1 MLVHLARHKLRKPC
15 EVNPFS
21 RPATTNSA
29 PAHHISPLA
38 WRLLH
43 AYEYRSRP
51 CSIPLIGRPA
61 PTSGLPFRPPPSDLM
76 RHVPCFLSANRSFV
90 VMPLKPIVTRNKVPD
105 SLAAGPW
112 AADRL

>member
-1 MLVHLARHKLRKPC
+1 MLVHLQIPCAPQASETLRGEPVL
-15 EVNPFS
+15 ETS
-21 RPATTNSA
+21 HYQLRSD
-29 PAHHISPLA
+29 SPY
-38 WRLLH
+38 
-43 AYEYRSRP
+43 YEYLSRP